1 VTIKRVELRL
11 SGDGYVYFLL
21 QTLLNTGIKVLEEE
35 IALLRDEEQTRKE
48 MKERERLAPLA
59 AREKALKN
67 IEDDRRRV
75 KEREKRLARL
85 VA

>member
-1 VTIKRVELRL
+1 MTIKRVELRL